1 MQVSCLWQG
10 DNLLTVSLSGHINY
24 LNLEDPTT
32 PLKIVKVTTEIM
44 KAAQYIALLLF
55 PHLSLFF
62 AVFFCLGTQQ
72 ANHSLGKGWFRGHY
86 RQCIV
91 RLKNM

>member
-10 DNLLTVSLSGHINY
+10 ENLLTVSLSGHINY

-44 KAAQYIALLLF
+44 KAAQ
-55 PHLSLFF
+55 
-62 AVFFCLGTQQ
+62 
-72 ANHSLGKGWFRGHY
+72 
-86 RQCIV
+86 
-91 RLKNM
+91 